1 MLRKNNIQTI
11 DFNRLYTEQRERS
24 SFKPK
29 NRTDWDAKADDF
41 NRRVHKSGY
50 NREFVERVGPRPG
63 ETLLDVG
70 CGVGNLSLRFAE
82 TMEHVYALDFSPNM
96 LAFLRENMEKE
107 GVTNITPMELAWS
120 DDWSEVPVTDIVIAS
135 RSMEVDDMEAAL
147 KKLDE
152 KARRAVC
159 LSYKCGGSFV
169 DPKSLEVMG
178 RDVESKPDY
187 IYILNILY
195 TMGITASVSFI
206 ESEGRGAF
214 FESAEDYVAS
224 VRWSLG
230 SLSDAEAAKLRTYY
244 ASLDE
249 EARKYLKA
257 PVKWAFIYWEK

>member
-1 MLRKNNIQTI
+1 MLRENNIQTI
-11 DFNRLYTEQRERS
+11 DFNRLYLEQRGRS

-29 NRTDWDAKADDF
+29 GKEEWDAKAEDF
-41 NRRVHKSGY
+41 NRRAHQSSY
-50 NREFVERVGPRPG
+50 NREFVERVSITP
-63 ETLLDVG
+63 EESLLDIG
-70 CGVGNLSLRFAE
+70 CGVGNLSLRFAKLCKQ
-82 TMEHVYALDFSPNM
+82 VVALDFSPGM

-107 GVTNITPMELAWS
+107 GVQNITPMELSWN
-120 DDWSEVPVTDIVIAS
+120 DDWAEVPEVDVVIAS

-147 KKLDE
+147 KKMDA
-152 KARRAVC
+152 KARRAVY
-159 LSYKCGGSFV
+159 LSYKVGGSFV
-169 DPKSLEVMG
+169 DRKSLEITG

-195 TMGITASVSFI
+195 NLGINASVSFI
-206 ESEGRGAF
+206 ESEGRGSF

-230 SLSDAEAAKLRTYY
+230 ELSDVEAERLQKYY

-249 EARKYLKA
+249 EKRKYLKA